1 MKTME
6 IYIALRVALIIMS
19 VFTSV
24 FIIRQIRKN
33 KIEIGES
40 LFWIIISIILIF
52 ISLFPQITVFFTTVL
67 GIQSPSNFVFLV
79 AIFIVMLKLFALSID
94 VAKLKQKLKSLIE
107 NVALKEKEL
116 DEKIQQLN
124 EGNSK

>member
-1 MKTME
+1 MG
-6 IYIALRVALIIMS
+6 IYIALRILLIIMS
-19 VFTSV
+19 VFTFAFV
-24 FIIRQIRKN
+24 IKQIRKN

-40 LFWIIISIILIF
+40 LFWIIISIILIV
-52 ISLFPQITVFFTTVL
+52 ISVFPQITGFFTKLL

-79 AIFIVMLKLFALSID
+79 AIFIVMLKLFTLSID

-116 DEKIQQLN
+116 DEKIQQIN
-124 EGNSK
+124 EGNNK

>member
-1 MKTME
+1 MG
-6 IYIALRVALIIMS
+6 IYIALRILLIIMS
-19 VFTSV
+19 VFTFAFV
-24 FIIRQIRKN
+24 IKQIRKN

-40 LFWIIISIILIF
+40 LFWIIISIILIV
-52 ISLFPQITVFFTTVL
+52 ISVFPQITGFFTKLL

-79 AIFIVMLKLFALSID
+79 AIFIVMLKLFTLSID

-116 DEKIQQLN
+116 DEKIQQIN
-124 EGNSK
+124 EGNKK

>member
-1 MKTME
+1 MG
-6 IYIALRVALIIMS
+6 IYIALRVLLIIMS
-19 VFTSV
+19 VYTFAFV
-24 FIIRQIRKN
+24 IKQIRKN

-40 LFWIIISIILIF
+40 LFWIIISIILIV
-52 ISLFPQITVFFTTVL
+52 ISVFPQITGFFTKLL

-79 AIFIVMLKLFALSID
+79 AIFIVMLKLFTLSID

-116 DEKIQQLN
+116 DEKIQQIN
-124 EGNSK
+124 EGNNK

>member
-1 MKTME
+1 MG
-6 IYIALRVALIIMS
+6 IYIALRVLLIIMS
-19 VFTSV
+19 VFTFAFV
-24 FIIRQIRKN
+24 IKQIRKN

-40 LFWIIISIILIF
+40 LFWIIISIILIV
-52 ISLFPQITVFFTTVL
+52 ISVFPQIAGFFTKLL

-79 AIFIVMLKLFALSID
+79 AIFIVMLKLFTLSID

-116 DEKIQQLN
+116 DEKIQQIN
-124 EGNSK
+124 KGDNK

>member
-1 MKTME
+1 MG
-6 IYIALRVALIIMS
+6 IYIALRVLLIIMS
-19 VFTSV
+19 VFTFAFV
-24 FIIRQIRKN
+24 IKQIRKN

-40 LFWIIISIILIF
+40 LFWIIISIILIV
-52 ISLFPQITVFFTTVL
+52 ISVFPQITGFFTKLL

-79 AIFIVMLKLFALSID
+79 AIFIVMLKLFTLSID

-116 DEKIQQLN
+116 DEKIQQIN
-124 EGNSK
+124 EGNNK

>member
-1 MKTME
+1 MG
-6 IYIALRVALIIMS
+6 IYIALRIILIIMS
-19 VFTSV
+19 VFTFAFV
-24 FIIRQIRKN
+24 IKQIRKN

-40 LFWIIISIILIF
+40 LFWIIISIILII
-52 ISLFPQITVFFTTVL
+52 ISVFPQITGFFTKLL

-79 AIFIVMLKLFALSID
+79 AIFIVMLKLFTLSID

-116 DEKIQQLN
+116 DEKIQQIN
-124 EGNSK
+124 EGNNK

>member
-1 MKTME
+1 
-6 IYIALRVALIIMS
+6 MS
-19 VFTSV
+19 VFTFAFV
-24 FIIRQIRKN
+24 IKQIRKN

-40 LFWIIISIILIF
+40 LFWIIISIILIV
-52 ISLFPQITVFFTTVL
+52 ISVFPQITGFFTKLL

-79 AIFIVMLKLFALSID
+79 AIFIVMLKLFTLSID

-116 DEKIQQLN
+116 DEKIQQIN
-124 EGNSK
+124 EGNNK

>member
-1 MKTME
+1 MG
-6 IYIALRVALIIMS
+6 IYIALRIILIIMS
-19 VFTSV
+19 VFTFAFV
-24 FIIRQIRKN
+24 IKQIRKN

-40 LFWIIISIILIF
+40 LFWIIISIILIV
-52 ISLFPQITVFFTTVL
+52 ISVFPQITGFFTKLL

-79 AIFIVMLKLFALSID
+79 AIFIVMLKLFTLSID

-116 DEKIQQLN
+116 DEKIQQIN
-124 EGNSK
+124 EGNNK